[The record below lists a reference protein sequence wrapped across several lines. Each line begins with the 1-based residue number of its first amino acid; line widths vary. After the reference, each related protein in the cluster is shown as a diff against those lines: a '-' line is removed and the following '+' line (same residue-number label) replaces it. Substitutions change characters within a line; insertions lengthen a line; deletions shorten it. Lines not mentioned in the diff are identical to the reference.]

1 MLRNKKVHYFEIGL
15 YIFIALVAFVVPIFM
30 HSYSGDVNWDLVRM
44 EWFRLLP
51 FLIVFLVNNFLLVPK
66 LLFRSKHLSYIIF
79 CLVLLVSIALIDNT
93 FSHSRMKHKEECLK
107 KELSQM
113 SGYENHPYFQ
123 KNTHLPPPQSRIKE
137 KPFPGR
143 FPMHH
148 KRLFFSI
155 GVLSIGL
162 LVIGFNSGIKIF
174 VRWSTESEERSEKER
189 HYLTTELA
197 YLKQQVSPHFFMNTL
212 NNIHALIDIDSER
225 AKDAIVKLSH
235 MMRYLLYETE
245 TDKVPLSKE
254 IEFIDSYIE
263 LMRLRYDEANL
274 SINIQYTEN
283 TKPVYVPSLLFLP
296 LIENA
301 FKHGVATN
309 IKSFVNIEFDVENDR
324 LIFKIENT
332 NFPKTSTEFNEAS
345 GIGLENIRKRL
356 ALIYEEDYLF
366 RIDSDDKIFNITLSI
381 PIA

>member
-1 MLRNKKVHYFEIGL
+1 
-15 YIFIALVAFVVPIFM
+15 
-30 HSYSGDVNWDLVRM
+30 M

-51 FLIVFLVNNFLLVPK
+51 FLVIFLVNNFLLAPK
-66 LLFRSKHLSYIIF
+66 LLFRSKHLTYIIS
-79 CLVLLVSIALIDNT
+79 CLVLLASIALIDSSFT
-93 FSHSRMKHKEECLK
+93 TVRIKHKEECLK
-107 KELSQM
+107 KELSQIP
-113 SGYENHPYFQ
+113 GNENHPYCQ
-123 KNTHLPPPQSRIKE
+123 KEMHKHSPHSQSQIKE

-148 KRLFFSI
+148 KRLFSCI

-162 LVIGFNSGIKIF
+162 LIIGFNSGIKVF
-174 VRWSTESEERSEKER
+174 ARWSTESEERSEKER
-189 HYLTTELA
+189 YYLSTELA

-274 SINIQYTEN
+274 SIEVKYTEN

-301 FKHGVATN
+301 FKHGVNT
-309 IKSFVNIEFDVENDR
+309 KMQSFVSIEFDVENDR
-324 LIFKIENT
+324 LLFKIKNT
-332 NFPKTSTEFNEAS
+332 NFPKTATGFNEAS

-356 ALIYEEDYLF
+356 ALIYGEDYIF
-366 RIDSDDKIFNITLSI
+366 HIQSDDKIFNISLSI
-381 PIA
+381 PIV